1 MYPAIIAKLI
11 NDFKKLPGIG
21 EKTAE
26 RLVLQLTS
34 WDKVDLELFGA
45 NLMDLKNQI
54 KFCKTCGLLTDSEE
68 CAICQNEN
76 RDRKTIMVVSDSKDV
91 FALEQTNTFF
101 GLYHVLG
108 GLVDFSKGVEPK
120 DLNIDALTKRLPNA
134 EEIIIATNGTVE
146 GELTAQYLKTLYK
159 ESGISITRLG
169 YGLPVGAELKYAD
182 QLTLIKAVENRQK
195 Y

>member
-45 NLMDLKNQI
+45 NLIDLKNQI

-108 GLVDFSKGVEPK
+108 GLVDFSKGIEPK